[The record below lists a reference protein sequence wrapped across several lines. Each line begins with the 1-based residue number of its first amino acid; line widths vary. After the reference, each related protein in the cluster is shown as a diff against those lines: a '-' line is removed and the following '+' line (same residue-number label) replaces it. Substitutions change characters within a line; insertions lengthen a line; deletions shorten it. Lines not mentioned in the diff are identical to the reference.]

1 MSPYFQTHASKNFY
15 DDFIYFRLLACG
27 SRQFQ
32 IAFGLITFPFE
43 ITLTYTEEGVHSV
56 TNYSL
61 IGDGLWQMYQV
72 NFVFLLWMNTKYYS
86 NNSAAPTSLEFK
98 IEIDMKFSQKL
109 RINATHYTYLDAT
122 MLLCGNVIKKY
133 ICGLLLEHTLKV
145 LLKYIYLHEGQ
156 IILSPITSAFFN
168 MSFALKLHRY
178 LWF

>member
-1 MSPYFQTHASKNFY
+1 MSSYFQTHASKNFY

-43 ITLTYTEEGVHSV
+43 ITLTYTEEGVHRV

-109 RINATHYTYLDAT
+109 RMNATDDYTYLDAT
-122 MLLCGNVIKKY
+122 MLLCGNVIKK
-133 ICGLLLEHTLKV
+133 TLWK
-145 LLKYIYLHEGQ
+145 IYLW
-156 IILSPITSAFFN
+156 IIVRAYTKSVIKVHLSSWRSNNTEPYN
-168 MSFALKLHRY
+168 LCVL
-178 LWF
+178 